1 MADLILRQARLA
13 AGAPQTDI
21 LISDGLIRAI
31 APNLSADCEI
41 IDLAGALVLPGFVE
55 THIHLDKSRVIDR
68 CDLQEGTLVEAI
80 SETARIKRAFT
91 EVDIETRAR
100 QTLEKAILA
109 GTMALRTHVEVDPRI
124 ELRGFYAVQRLAKA
138 YAWAIDVEIC
148 VFPQEGLINDPGCEE
163 LLIAACRNGASL
175 IGGCPYADT
184 HPIEHIDRIFALAR
198 EFNLDIDFHLDFD
211 LDPSVMTLIEVCRQ
225 TRAHAYAGRVTIGHV
240 TKLSALPTA
249 QLLPIAEEL
258 AQSGVAVTVLP
269 STDLFLMGRGSDHN
283 VPRGVTR
290 VDILRRH
297 GVTCS
302 LATNNVLN
310 AFTPFGDCSLCR
322 MANLYANI
330 AQLGRRE
337 DLEACLAM
345 ITSDAAKLMNIANYG
360 IAIGHPADLLVMPAF
375 DAASVVAE
383 NKLPR
388 FGFKRGRR
396 SFYRAD
402 AILEPAPVV
411 GPRA

>member
-21 LISDGLIRAI
+21 LIADGLIRAI

-124 ELRGFYAVQRLAKA
+124 ELRGFHAVQRLATA

-148 VFPQEGLINDPGCEE
+148 VFPQEGLTNDPGCEE

-211 LDPSVMTLIEVCRQ
+211 LDPSVMTLFEVCRQ
-225 TRAHAYAGRVTIGHV
+225 TRAHSYAGRVTIGHV

-360 IAIGHPADLLVMPAF
+360 IAIGHPADLLVMPAI

-388 FGFKRGRR
+388 FGLKRGRR

-402 AILEPAPVV
+402 AILEPAPIVD
-411 GPRA
+411 PRA